1 VSRYTD
7 ISHIVLFNCVV
18 DFHEATFYIYS
29 MTITTYKDAGVDIKK
44 ADDVLNR
51 IKHNICSTFNPFV
64 LNTIGGFAAV
74 TEIPNSYEKPVMI
87 SSTDGV
93 GTKLKI
99 AFNANKHDTVGIDL
113 VAMSVNDI
121 LTMGAKP
128 FYFLDYFATGHI
140 EEKVYEDVIMGIC
153 DGCTLADC
161 ALIGGETAEMPSFY
175 RDGEYDLAGFA
186 IGFVEKDKII
196 NGSAITEGD
205 SIIALAS
212 NGLHSNG
219 YSLVRMV
226 LFEVH
231 SLKIHD
237 KVKGLELPLSEE
249 LLKPTKIYVKSVQQ
263 VLAKYTVKGMAHI
276 TGGGLPGNISRI
288 IPKGLGAQ
296 LNVSSYKIPPIFTL
310 IQELGNVPFDEMCST
325 FNMGIGF
332 VLVVDPGDEDAISK
346 LLQESGET
354 VFHLGNIQKVS
365 GKEIITIS
373 LNQ

>member
-1 VSRYTD
+1 M
-7 ISHIVLFNCVV
+7 
-18 DFHEATFYIYS
+18 A
-29 MTITTYKDAGVDIKK
+29 ITTYKDAGVDIKK
-44 ADDVLNR
+44 ADNVLNR
-51 IKHNICSTFNPFV
+51 IKKNICSTFNPFV
-64 LNTIGGFAAV
+64 LNTIGGFAAI
-74 TEIPNSYEKPVMI
+74 TEIPNSYTNPVMI

-128 FYFLDYFATGHI
+128 FFFLDYFATGHI

-196 NGSAITEGD
+196 NGSAIKEGD
-205 SIIALAS
+205 AIIALAS
-212 NGLHSNG
+212 SGLHSNG
-219 YSLVRMV
+219 YSLVRKV

-237 KVKGLELPLSEE
+237 TVNGLEVPLSEE
-249 LLKPTKIYVKSVQQ
+249 LLKPTRIYVKSVQQ
-263 VLAKYTVKGMAHI
+263 VLEKYTIKGMAHI

-288 IPKGLGAQ
+288 IPNGLGAH
-296 LNVSSYKIPPIFTL
+296 LNISSNKVPPIFTL

-332 VLVVDPGDEDAISK
+332 IIVVDRNEEDAIMR
-346 LLQESGET
+346 LLRESGED
-354 VFHLGNIQKVS
+354 VFHLGNIRKVS
-365 GKEIITIS
+365 GKETITIS
-373 LNQ
+373 LTQ

>member
-1 VSRYTD
+1 M
-7 ISHIVLFNCVV
+7 
-18 DFHEATFYIYS
+18 A
-29 MTITTYKDAGVDIKK
+29 ITTYKDAGVDIKK
-44 ADDVLNR
+44 ADNVLNR
-51 IKHNICSTFNPFV
+51 IKKNICSTFNPFV
-64 LNTIGGFAAV
+64 LNTIGGFAAI
-74 TEIPNSYEKPVMI
+74 TEIPTSYTNPVMI

-128 FYFLDYFATGHI
+128 FFFLDYFATGHI

-186 IGFVEKDKII
+186 IGFVEKDNII
-196 NGSAITEGD
+196 NGLAIKEGD
-205 SIIALAS
+205 AIIALAS
-212 NGLHSNG
+212 SGLHSNG
-219 YSLVRMV
+219 YSLVRKV

-237 KVKGLELPLSEE
+237 TVNGLEVPLSEE
-249 LLKPTKIYVKSVQQ
+249 LLKPTRIYVKSVQQ
-263 VLAKYTVKGMAHI
+263 VLEKYTIKGMAHI

-288 IPKGLGAQ
+288 IPNGLGAH
-296 LNVSSYKIPPIFTL
+296 LNISSNKVPPIFTL

-332 VLVVDPGDEDAISK
+332 IIVVDRNEEDAIMR
-346 LLQESGET
+346 LLRESGED
-354 VFHLGNIQKVS
+354 VFHLGNIRKVS
-365 GKEIITIS
+365 GKETITIS
-373 LNQ
+373 LTQ

>member
-1 VSRYTD
+1 M
-7 ISHIVLFNCVV
+7 
-18 DFHEATFYIYS
+18 AT
-29 MTITTYKDAGVDIKK
+29 TTYKDAGVDIKK

-51 IKHNICSTFNPFV
+51 IKHNISSTFNPFV
-64 LNTIGGFAAV
+64 LNTIGGFAAA
-74 TEIPNSYEKPVMI
+74 TEIPKGYVNPVMV

-128 FYFLDYFATGHI
+128 FFFLDYFATGHI

-153 DGCTLADC
+153 EGCTLANC

-196 NGSAITEGD
+196 NGSAIREGD
-205 SIIALAS
+205 AIIALAS
-212 NGLHSNG
+212 SGLHSNG
-219 YSLVRMV
+219 FSLVRKV
-226 LFEVH
+226 FFEVH
-231 SLKIHD
+231 SLKVHEMVGD
-237 KVKGLELPLSEE
+237 LKVPLYEE
-249 LLKPTKIYVKSVQQ
+249 LLKPTRIYVKSIEKVIER
-263 VLAKYTVKGMAHI
+263 YTVKGMAHI

-296 LNVSSYKIPPIFTL
+296 LQVSTKKIPPIFNL
-310 IQELGNVPFDEMCST
+310 IQEFGNVPFDEMCST

-332 VLVVDPGDEDAISK
+332 ILVVDQGEKTAIMN

-354 VFHLGNIQKVS
+354 AFHLGDIRKVS
-365 GKEIITIS
+365 GKRVVTIS
-373 LNQ
+373 LVS

>member
-1 VSRYTD
+1 MSV
-7 ISHIVLFNCVV
+7 
-18 DFHEATFYIYS
+18 
-29 MTITTYKDAGVDIKK
+29 TTYRDAGVDIKK

-51 IKHNICSTFNPFV
+51 IKHHICNTFNPFV
-64 LNTIGGFAAV
+64 MNTIGGFAAV
-74 TEIPNSYEKPVMI
+74 TEIPKGYKNPVMV

-99 AFNANKHDTVGIDL
+99 AFNANKHDTIGIDL

-128 FYFLDYFATGHI
+128 FFFLDYFATGHI
-140 EEKVYEDVIMGIC
+140 EEKVYEDVITGIC

-196 NGSAITEGD
+196 NGSTIKEGD
-205 SIIALAS
+205 AIIALAS

-219 YSLVRMV
+219 YSLVRKV

-231 SLKIHD
+231 SLKVHD
-237 KVKGLELPLSEE
+237 KVEGLEVPLYEE
-249 LLKPTKIYVKSVQQ
+249 LLKPTRIYVKSVQKI
-263 VLAKYTVKGMAHI
+263 LEHYSVKGMAHI

-296 LNVSSYKIPPIFTL
+296 LNVPSAKIPSIFTL
-310 IQELGNVPFDEMCST
+310 IQELGNVPFDDMCET

-332 VLVVDPGDEDAISK
+332 ILVVDQGEKDAIMRS
-346 LLQESGET
+346 LQESGET
-354 VFHLGNIQKVS
+354 VFHLGDIRRVS
-365 GKEIITIS
+365 GKETITVS
-373 LNQ
+373 LNL

>member
-1 VSRYTD
+1 M
-7 ISHIVLFNCVV
+7 
-18 DFHEATFYIYS
+18 A
-29 MTITTYKDAGVDIKK
+29 ITTYKDAGVDIKK
-44 ADDVLNR
+44 ADNVLNR
-51 IKHNICSTFNPFV
+51 IKKNICSTFNPFV
-64 LNTIGGFAAV
+64 LNTIGGFAAI
-74 TEIPNSYEKPVMI
+74 TEIPTSYTNPVMI

-128 FYFLDYFATGHI
+128 FFFLDYFATGHI

-186 IGFVEKDKII
+186 IGFVEKDNII
-196 NGSAITEGD
+196 NGLSIKEGD
-205 SIIALAS
+205 AIIALAS
-212 NGLHSNG
+212 SGLHSNG
-219 YSLVRMV
+219 YSLVRKV

-237 KVKGLELPLSEE
+237 TVNGLEVPLSEE
-249 LLKPTKIYVKSVQQ
+249 LLKPTRIYVKSVQQ
-263 VLAKYTVKGMAHI
+263 VLEKYTIKGMAHI

-288 IPKGLGAQ
+288 IPTGLGAH
-296 LNVSSYKIPPIFTL
+296 LNISSNKVPPIFTL
-310 IQELGNVPFDEMCST
+310 IQELGNVPFDEMCLT

-332 VLVVDPGDEDAISK
+332 IIVVDRNEEDAIMR
-346 LLQESGET
+346 LLRESGED
-354 VFHLGNIQKVS
+354 VFHLGNIRKVS
-365 GKEIITIS
+365 GKETITIS
-373 LNQ
+373 LTQ